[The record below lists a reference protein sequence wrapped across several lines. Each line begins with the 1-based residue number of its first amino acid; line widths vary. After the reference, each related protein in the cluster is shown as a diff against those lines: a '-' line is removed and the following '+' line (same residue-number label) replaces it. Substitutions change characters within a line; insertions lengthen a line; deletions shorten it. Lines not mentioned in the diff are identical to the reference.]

1 MDKPLFY
8 GPISYPFQQRP
19 IFLQFYTQRLFPCLC
34 RHAGIKNAREL
45 IQLPRT
51 ALRRPIRLLG
61 HGHLKFRLAHVAGGN
76 LILLKNQYR
85 IARLIDIK
93 ALVIGDGGEALHP
106 LLPVEVDVV
115 GALRLLGGDA
125 RPHGLVGQFL
135 IVRPQHIPEG
145 ELPPGLEVNVI
156 GIKLGVCIGPG
167 FRLGEHKGQIMVVLT
182 LDLVVNID
190 HFRQAKA
197 EVYEF
202 YSPTI
207 PITEY
212 EKKRSDIETALNV
225 RIVSIE
231 SGKDF
236 QHVIIKTVTANKEF
250 PQILMWENKYL
261 SEKESVL
268 LLGESQLDKV
278 MTDLKVTP
286 HILIGGSSGSGKSVL
301 LKLVIMQCVEKGF
314 EIYIADFKGGVDFYG
329 IWKRKCNII
338 TQQEQLINRLE
349 YIVEEL
355 NSRKQL
361 FIDCE
366 CANIEQYNKLTDCNF
381 HRIVFACDEI
391 AELLDKTGL
400 DKESKVQIAKIESLL
415 STIARQGRAFGIHLI
430 LATQRPDA
438 DILKGQ
444 IKNNI
449 DFRICGRADK
459 VLSQIILDNPDGAEK
474 IPKDKQGIFLTN
486 TGVLFKAY
494 YFDDS
499 EW

>member
-1 MDKPLFY
+1 MGVGFKDKSGETP
-8 GPISYPFQQRP
+8 
-19 IFLQFYTQRLFPCLC
+19 
-34 RHAGIKNAREL
+34 
-45 IQLPRT
+45 
-51 ALRRPIRLLG
+51 
-61 HGHLKFRLAHVAGGN
+61 
-76 LILLKNQYR
+76 ILLSRYK
-85 IARLIDIK
+85 
-93 ALVIGDGGEALHP
+93 E
-106 LLPVEVDVV
+106 
-115 GALRLLGGDA
+115 
-125 RPHGLVGQFL
+125 
-135 IVRPQHIPEG
+135 
-145 ELPPGLEVNVI
+145 
-156 GIKLGVCIGPG
+156 
-167 FRLGEHKGQIMVVLT
+167 
-182 LDLVVNID
+182 
-190 HFRQAKA
+190 AKA
-197 EVYEF
+197 EVFEF

-236 QHVIIKTVTANKEF
+236 QHVFIKTVTANKEF

-301 LKLVIMQCVEKGF
+301 LKLVLMQCVEKGF

-381 HRIVFACDEI
+381 HRIVFC
-391 AELLDKTGL
+391 L
-400 DKESKVQIAKIESLL
+400 
-415 STIARQGRAFGIHLI
+415 R
-430 LATQRPDA
+430 
-438 DILKGQ
+438 
-444 IKNNI
+444 
-449 DFRICGRADK
+449 
-459 VLSQIILDNPDGAEK
+459 
-474 IPKDKQGIFLTN
+474 
-486 TGVLFKAY
+486 
-494 YFDDS
+494 
-499 EW
+499 

>member
-1 MDKPLFY
+1 MK
-8 GPISYPFQQRP
+8 
-19 IFLQFYTQRLFPCLC
+19 RLFGEIKVIRLSK
-34 RHAGIKNAREL
+34 GFENIKNKRIKAVMPL
-45 IQLPRT
+45 AFLT
-51 ALRRPIRLLG
+51 A
-61 HGHLKFRLAHVAGGN
+61 V
-76 LILLKNQYR
+76 ILLWFIAKDKILNEVLLWIFDFILIVFSIIGTLLIISFLGTPLSAKR
-85 IARLIDIK
+85 IEMCLSS
-93 ALVIGDGGEALHP
+93 IGFKDRFGETP
-106 LLPVEVDVV
+106 LL
-115 GALRLLGGDA
+115 LSR
-125 RPHGLVGQFL
+125 
-135 IVRPQHIPEG
+135 
-145 ELPPGLEVNVI
+145 
-156 GIKLGVCIGPG
+156 
-167 FRLGEHKGQIMVVLT
+167 
-182 LDLVVNID
+182 
-190 HFRQAKA
+190 FRQAKA

-415 STIARQGRAFGIHLI
+415 STIASNGVQGATNGI
-430 LATQRPDA
+430 
-438 DILKGQ
+438 K
-444 IKNNI
+444 
-449 DFRICGRADK
+449 
-459 VLSQIILDNPDGAEK
+459 
-474 IPKDKQGIFLTN
+474 KQ
-486 TGVLFKAY
+486 VV
-494 YFDDS
+494 
-499 EW
+499 

>member
-1 MDKPLFY
+1 MKKILNQINYIRILTGFRNIWYKKRKALLPIAFILSAYMLWNFVKTSIYKIGFSYLSNILLWIFSLIMIFVTIIGTLLIISMLGTPL
-8 GPISYPFQQRP
+8 SAKRVEK
-19 IFLQFYTQRLFPCLC
+19 C
-34 RHAGIKNAREL
+34 
-45 IQLPRT
+45 
-51 ALRRPIRLLG
+51 LLG
-61 HGHLKFRLAHVAGGN
+61 VGFKDKSGETP
-76 LILLKNQYR
+76 ILLSRYK
-85 IARLIDIK
+85 
-93 ALVIGDGGEALHP
+93 E
-106 LLPVEVDVV
+106 
-115 GALRLLGGDA
+115 
-125 RPHGLVGQFL
+125 
-135 IVRPQHIPEG
+135 
-145 ELPPGLEVNVI
+145 
-156 GIKLGVCIGPG
+156 
-167 FRLGEHKGQIMVVLT
+167 
-182 LDLVVNID
+182 
-190 HFRQAKA
+190 AKA
-197 EVYEF
+197 EVFEF

-236 QHVIIKTVTANKEF
+236 QHVFIKTVTANKEF

-301 LKLVIMQCVEKGF
+301 LKLVLMQCVEKGF

-338 TQQEQLINRLE
+338 TQQEKLINCLE

-474 IPKDKQGIFLTN
+474 IPKDKHGIFLTN

>member
-1 MDKPLFY
+1 MK
-8 GPISYPFQQRP
+8 
-19 IFLQFYTQRLFPCLC
+19 RLFGEIKVIRLSK
-34 RHAGIKNAREL
+34 GFENIKNKRIKAVMPL
-45 IQLPRT
+45 AFLT
-51 ALRRPIRLLG
+51 A
-61 HGHLKFRLAHVAGGN
+61 V
-76 LILLKNQYR
+76 ILLWFIAKDKILNEVLLWIFDFILIVFSIIGTLLIISFLGTPLSAKR
-85 IARLIDIK
+85 IEICLSS
-93 ALVIGDGGEALHP
+93 IGFKDRFGETP
-106 LLPVEVDVV
+106 LL
-115 GALRLLGGDA
+115 LSR
-125 RPHGLVGQFL
+125 
-135 IVRPQHIPEG
+135 
-145 ELPPGLEVNVI
+145 
-156 GIKLGVCIGPG
+156 
-167 FRLGEHKGQIMVVLT
+167 
-182 LDLVVNID
+182 
-190 HFRQAKA
+190 FRQAKA
-197 EVYEF
+197 EVFEF
-202 YSPTI
+202 YSPTV

-236 QHVIIKTVTANKEF
+236 QHVIIKAVTANKEF

-261 SEKESVL
+261 SEKESIL

-301 LKLVIMQCVEKGF
+301 LKLLLMQCVEKGF

-338 TQQEQLINRLE
+338 TQQEKLINCLE

-366 CANIEQYNKLTDCNF
+366 CANIEQYNKLTDYNF

-444 IKNNI
+444 IKNNV

>member
-1 MDKPLFY
+1 MK
-8 GPISYPFQQRP
+8 
-19 IFLQFYTQRLFPCLC
+19 RLFGEIKVIRLSK
-34 RHAGIKNAREL
+34 GFENIKNKRIKAVMPL
-45 IQLPRT
+45 AFLT
-51 ALRRPIRLLG
+51 A
-61 HGHLKFRLAHVAGGN
+61 V
-76 LILLKNQYR
+76 ILLWFIAKDKILNEVLLWIFDFILIVFSIIGTLLIISFLGTPLSAKR
-85 IARLIDIK
+85 IEMCLSS
-93 ALVIGDGGEALHP
+93 IGFNDRFGETP
-106 LLPVEVDVV
+106 LL
-115 GALRLLGGDA
+115 LSR
-125 RPHGLVGQFL
+125 
-135 IVRPQHIPEG
+135 
-145 ELPPGLEVNVI
+145 
-156 GIKLGVCIGPG
+156 
-167 FRLGEHKGQIMVVLT
+167 
-182 LDLVVNID
+182 
-190 HFRQAKA
+190 FRQAKA
-197 EVYEF
+197 EVFEF
-202 YSPTI
+202 YSPTV

-236 QHVIIKTVTANKEF
+236 QHVIIKAVTANKEF

-261 SEKESVL
+261 SEKESIL

-301 LKLVIMQCVEKGF
+301 LKLVLMQCVEKGF

-349 YIVEEL
+349 SIVEEL

-400 DKESKVQIAKIESLL
+400 DKESKVQIAK
-415 STIARQGRAFGIHLI
+415 
-430 LATQRPDA
+430 
-438 DILKGQ
+438 
-444 IKNNI
+444 N
-449 DFRICGRADK
+449 
-459 VLSQIILDNPDGAEK
+459 
-474 IPKDKQGIFLTN
+474 
-486 TGVLFKAY
+486 
-494 YFDDS
+494 
-499 EW
+499 